1 MESMSNAM
9 NFTFSNHPPSDG
21 TTFGEEIEPGI
32 FTGVFGE
39 LQKDNADIIWAD
51 LWVKLNRYKHFDFT
65 YPYRIEQVCFMVRI
79 FAELRKLCSF
89 FELLNVTFENYGSFI
104 TLLLL
109 QYSKY
114 LHLSACPSQPL
125 PRCAGSW

>member
-1 MESMSNAM
+1 MMESMSDVM
-9 NFTFSNHPPSDG
+9 NFTFSIVPPSDG
-21 TTFGEEIEPGI
+21 TTFGEEIEPGN

-79 FAELRKLCSF
+79 LVEFRNMSSF
-89 FELLNVTFENYGSFI
+89 LNYKSNFCKS
-104 TLLLL
+104 
-109 QYSKY
+109 
-114 LHLSACPSQPL
+114 
-125 PRCAGSW
+125 

>member
-1 MESMSNAM
+1 MESMSNAI
-9 NFTFSNHPPSDG
+9 NFTFSIVPPSDG
-21 TTFGEEIEPGI
+21 TTFGEEIQPGI

-79 FAELRKLCSF
+79 SVQFKKTNLF
-89 FELLNVTFENYGSFI
+89 FKSRY
-104 TLLLL
+104 
-109 QYSKY
+109 
-114 LHLSACPSQPL
+114 A
-125 PRCAGSW
+125 